1 MVRKKAALCLLRLFR
16 RNPDVLNKE
25 DWCAPTC
32 GGLRSGRAEHSS
44 VTLRADAFFSLLDE
58 RDFGLLTSVLSFL
71 SGLVAS
77 DPLWCETCAMNNMH
91 VC

>member
-1 MVRKKAALCLLRLFR
+1 VRPNLAEAFR
-16 RNPDVLNKE
+16 S
-25 DWCAPTC
+25 W
-32 GGLRSGRAEHSS
+32 RAEHSS
-44 VTLRADAFFSLLDE
+44 VTRRADAFFSLLDE

-77 DPLWCETCAMNNMH
+77 DPLWCETCDCAMNNMP